1 MPAAWVAVL
10 ALAVGLVAAPAGAQ
24 AQTGGTTL
32 RAAGALVEPESYD
45 RPPPGR
51 SMTAREALA
60 IAAAVPKVRAAR
72 AASAA
77 SYARAYLAEGG
88 RWQVSWFEPPT
99 RTEPR
104 RREIA
109 QVIVRDRDR
118 RVLEAW
124 TGVQVEWPMARGYPG
139 QFGRSVNAPWV
150 WIGLCVLF
158 VLPFARLPL
167 RLLHLDLAVLLA
179 FSVSYSFFGA
189 ADLDVSV
196 PSAYPLLG
204 YLLVRMVIASR
215 RPPAPPPRLLVGPGF
230 LLLAIAFLA
239 AFRIALNVVDGNVID
254 VGYASVIGADQLT
267 DGGPLYGAFPPD
279 NEHGDTYGPVVYAA
293 YAPFEALFPW
303 GGRWDDLPAAHAAA
317 VAFDLGCAG
326 LLWLIGRR
334 LRDGTLG
341 LLLAY
346 LWMTYPFTLMVA
358 NSGANDALVALLVL
372 AALLA
377 ASRPAARGALVAL
390 AGLTKFA
397 PLALAP
403 LFAAYRPRRLLAT
416 GAAFAAVI
424 VLALAR
430 FDLSVLWERTLG
442 FQADRDSPFSVWGLY
457 GIPSSVQAVAQAAA
471 VAFAIGVAFLR
482 PAGVAALAALAAAV
496 LIALQLV
503 VDHWFYLYLV
513 WFAPLVW
520 IALLGGL
527 SPPPPIPAA
536 PRRRGRAPEPIGREP
551 GGPPHDTAADR
562 P

>member
-1 MPAAWVAVL
+1 MRRPAAWLAVL
-10 ALAVGLVAAPAGAQ
+10 AVATGLGAAGTAS
-24 AQTGGTTL
+24 AQTAGTTV

-72 AASAA
+72 EADAPA
-77 SYARAYLAEGG
+77 YARAYLARGG
-88 RWQVSWFEPPT
+88 RWQASWFLPPT
-99 RTEPR
+99 RAHPER
-104 RREIA
+104 EEIA
-109 QVIVRDRDR
+109 QVLIRDRDR
-118 RVLEAW
+118 SVLEAW
-124 TGVQVEWPMARGYPG
+124 TGVQVAWPMSRGYPG
-139 QFGRSVNAPWV
+139 QFGRSANAPWV
-150 WIGLCVLF
+150 WIGLCLLF
-158 VLPFARLPL
+158 ALPFARPPL

-179 FSVSYSFFGA
+179 FSVSYAFFGA
-189 ADLDVSV
+189 ANLAVSV

-204 YLLVRMVIASR
+204 YLLVRMVIAAR
-215 RPPAPPPRLLVGPGF
+215 RPPARPARLLVGPGF
-230 LLLAIAFLA
+230 LLFAIAFLA
-239 AFRIALNVVDGNVID
+239 AFRVALNVVDGNVID
-254 VGYASVIGADQLT
+254 VGYASVIGADQLSG
-267 DGGPLYGAFPPD
+267 GGPLYGAFPPD
-279 NEHGDTYGPVVYAA
+279 NAHGDTYGPVAYAA
-293 YAPFEALFPW
+293 YVPFEALLPW
-303 GGRWDDLPAAHAAA
+303 GGSWDDLPAAHAAA

-390 AGLTKFA
+390 AGLTKLA

-416 GAAFAAVI
+416 GAAFAAV
-424 VLALAR
+424 VALALAP
-430 FDLSVLWERTLG
+430 FDLSVVWDRTLG
-442 FQADRDSPFSVWGLY
+442 FQAGRDSPFSIWGRYDVPDAL
-457 GIPSSVQAVAQAAA
+457 QTAAQVAAI
-471 VAFAIGVAFLR
+471 AFAVGVAFLR
-482 PAGVAALAALAAAV
+482 PAGPAALAALAAAV

-520 IALLGGL
+520 IALLSPSPAPGAGSARS
-527 SPPPPIPAA
+527 SPPVAAATPGSA
-536 PRRRGRAPEPIGREP
+536 PR
-551 GGPPHDTAADR
+551 
-562 P
+562 